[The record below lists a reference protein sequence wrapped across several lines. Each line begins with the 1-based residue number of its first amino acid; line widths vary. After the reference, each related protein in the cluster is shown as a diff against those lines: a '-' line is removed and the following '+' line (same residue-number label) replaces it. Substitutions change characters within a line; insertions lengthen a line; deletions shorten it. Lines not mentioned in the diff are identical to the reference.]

1 MYVINMISSIV
12 ASVPTTNVAKAYF
25 FNGLSS
31 VCDLKV
37 NTARMINHR
46 NSTSDR
52 ITLNT
57 AYVFIFEIQLLICCS
72 FLFLIRV

>member
-1 MYVINMISSIV
+1 MISSIV
-12 ASVPTTNVAKAYF
+12 ASVPTTNVASAYF

-37 NTARMINHR
+37 KTASMINHR

-52 ITLNT
+52 ITLSI
-57 AYVFIFEIQLLICCS
+57 AYVFIFEVQLLICCS
-72 FLFLIRV
+72 FYF